1 MKLINNLKLEKISDV
16 YDPPMVASEEVAA
29 GDWVTVYA
37 GWVLLI
43 FSAVFVV
50 NGVLRLSGVVRVG
63 HV

>member
-1 MKLINNLKLEKISDV
+1 MKLINNFKLEKISDV
-16 YDPPMVASEEVAA
+16 YDPPMFASEEVAA

-63 HV
+63 YV

>member
-1 MKLINNLKLEKISDV
+1 MKLINGLGLEKISDV
-16 YDPPMVASEEVAA
+16 YAPPLVASEKVAA

-50 NGVLRLSGVVRVG
+50 NGVLRLDGVVRVDR
-63 HV
+63 V

>member
-1 MKLINNLKLEKISDV
+1 
-16 YDPPMVASEEVAA
+16 MVASEEVAA

-50 NGVLRLSGVVRVG
+50 NGVLRLDGVVRVDR
-63 HV
+63 V